1 MRDWVEKYLI
11 PALFSIV
18 TAVFGIIVKC
28 ICTKIKQQQQ
38 KQDALDT
45 GMQALLDDRITQVYH
60 SCMNTGY
67 CPVYLLKSVLKL
79 YNSYNVLCPRDES
92 IMQLVDEL
100 KHMPKQR
107 GELTTENTEG
117 L

>member
-1 MRDWVEKYLI
+1 MKDWVVQYWLTVI
-11 PALFSIV
+11 FGAATAALSFV
-18 TAVFGIIVKC
+18 VKR
-28 ICTKIKQQQQ
+28 ICKKLKVQQQ

-60 SCMNTGY
+60 SCMDTGY